1 MIFIWTTAESAVFP
15 VIVWLCALNN
25 NLLKLEIEYY
35 NNMRYWVSDFQE
47 LEVMNE

>member
-1 MIFIWTTAESAVFP
+1 M
-15 VIVWLCALNN
+15 IVWLCALNN
-25 NLLKLEIEYY
+25 DLLKLEIEYY